1 MPPQSQLTSQVE
13 PGARKAQI
21 ADAAI
26 RLLAT
31 GGLRAITHRDVART
45 AEVSLAAT
53 TYYYSSKDEILALAS
68 KRLLDSYTDAVR
80 RTAREIE
87 LGQRREPDFRA
98 FVRRLLWAGAGR
110 NREGTLAWCEVMLEL
125 ARTPEGRATARAWY
139 VAFEEVLADV
149 ARAIGVADPGPVIQ
163 SAIHTTAGLMLMIV
177 ALGLDP
183 RALAD
188 ALDGLAD
195 PLTSW
200 APPGLE
206 TEAKHAPA
214 RMGAKAARTRE
225 AILDAAVEIVASDGP
240 AALSYRTLSE
250 RTGLTPSA
258 PAYHFASIERI
269 LGLALGRLLREA
281 NGRLMRAFA
290 RDTSPA
296 DLDAVLARMMAHLQA
311 EAGARR
317 PQALAGFVAW
327 AHASREPDLRGH
339 AWSAIVEQNRMWTA
353 ALTSAGFTVRPVDAL
368 LCQAMLAGRLVR
380 LVAIG
385 ARPEEVTASAAGFR
399 WELEAITSRRSY
411 I

>member
-1 MPPQSQLTSQVE
+1 MPPQSQPTAQVE
-13 PGARKAQI
+13 PRARKTQI

-45 AEVSLAAT
+45 AQVSLAAT

-80 RTAREIE
+80 RAAREIQ

-125 ARTPEGRATARAWY
+125 ARSTEGRATARAWY
-139 VAFEEVLADV
+139 AAFEEVLADV
-149 ARAIGVADPGPVIQ
+149 AHAIGVADPAPVIQ

-188 ALDGLAD
+188 VLDGVAD

-200 APPGLE
+200 APRDLAA
-206 TEAKHAPA
+206 EATVA
-214 RMGAKAARTRE
+214 RPRTGAKARRTQE
-225 AILDAAVEIVASDGP
+225 AILEAAVEIVALDGP

-250 RTGLTPSA
+250 RTGLTASA

-269 LGLALGRLLREA
+269 LGLALGRLLDAA
-281 NGRLMRAFA
+281 NDRLLDTFA
-290 RDTSPA
+290 RDTAPH
-296 DLDAVLARMMAHLQA
+296 DLDGVLARMMSHLEA
-311 EAGARR
+311 EAGVRR
-317 PQALAGFVAW
+317 PEALAALVAW
-327 AHASREPDLRGH
+327 AHASRDPALTGH
-339 AWSAIVEQNRMWTA
+339 AWRAIGEQNAMWTA
-353 ALTSAGFTVRPVDAL
+353 ALRAAGFDVRPVDAL

-385 ARPEEVTASAAGFR
+385 ARPDEVTASAAGFR
-399 WELEAITSRRSY
+399 WELDAITSRRSY